1 MSTKPLST
9 SVILVDAEARARI
22 ANDLDATLVVE
33 AAAGTGKTTALV
45 ERILSLLRTGNA
57 TLRTLV
63 AVTFTE
69 KAAGEMKLRLRTE
82 IEKARTKAA
91 NAAEQAHLN
100 VALRQLEAAH
110 IGTIHAF
117 CADLLRERPVE
128 AKIDPLFDVASED
141 ESERLYDEAF
151 TRWFQE
157 TLQAPGEGV
166 SRVLRRATRERDQ
179 DGPRAA
185 LRKAGRNLIE
195 QRDFPTP
202 YARPDFDRKAALD
215 GLIDRLRALRPYA
228 DKATYQ
234 DNWLVKSI
242 HEIGR
247 VVSEIERREEMAGGV
262 RDHDAVEAQL
272 RQLVRYKGWGYTGG
286 RTQWFNRNEGI
297 TMQQV
302 RDERA
307 AARAELDRVL
317 DAADA
322 DLSALLFREL
332 WGVDA
337 NGHADPSRKG
347 LIRCYE
353 DLKARAGKLDFLDLL
368 VLTRD
373 LLRNDESVRTELQ
386 KRFTHLLVD
395 EFQDT
400 DPLQAEMLLLLAS
413 DDPKESDPDRVTVM
427 PGKLFLVGDPKQSI
441 YRFRRAEVSLY
452 ETIKA
457 RLLAQS
463 GKPGSAAS
471 LVHLQTSFRSAP
483 SIQAFVNAAF
493 EPLMKTNARKSQAD
507 YVALAPIRPDPVGR
521 PTVIA
526 LPVPRPYSDFGN
538 AAKVTNWKIEESLP
552 DAVGAFVDWLVNES
566 GWTITPPPH
575 AGSSE
580 PVRISTRHVCLL
592 FKRLQSFGN
601 DVTRPYVRALEVR
614 RLPHVLVGGKSFH
627 EREEVIALRSALA
640 AIEWPDDGMSIYAAL
655 RGPFFALSDDAL
667 IAFRHTQRHLHPL
680 RKRDDAKLT
689 ELTRPVGGALDVLAR
704 LHVGRNRR
712 SIADSIA
719 QFLEATRAHA
729 GVAIWP
735 AGEQALGNILRVL
748 DMARR
753 FEQGSVTSFRAFV
766 GRLEEDAQ
774 RGGVNEAP
782 VVEEGTDGVRI
793 MTVHKAKGL
802 EFPVVILVDPTAN
815 ATFREPS
822 RYVDAA
828 RKLWAVPLCGA
839 SPTELLERR
848 DEILDQDLEEARR
861 LLYVATTRARDLL
874 VVPVIGDERD
884 DKQAA
889 PPSGAPASGSAASA
903 RVTEGWLDALDPVI
917 YPSDRR
923 GAKAAPGCP
932 MFGEDSVLD
941 RPQSA
946 TRSTG
951 SSVRPGL
958 HKPAVGTHGVVFW
971 DPSALGLDKEDD
983 AGQRQQKI
991 LAIDEK
997 GVVAKEGIEQHA
1009 AWRRDH
1015 DAALA
1020 SGSVPTLVV
1029 RTVTQEK
1036 DQNQEKEA
1044 STAAPADVAFEAT
1057 ESARQ
1062 ERPHGKRFGILV
1074 HAMLASVP
1082 LDGDAA
1088 TIADTS
1094 RIQSRILGASDEEA
1108 AAARDVVAAA
1118 LAHPLLQRARKALR
1132 VERETAVMLRAEDGA
1147 IIEGVVDLAF
1157 LEPGA
1162 QGATWTVVDFKT
1174 DVEIAGRRDE
1184 YARQIDA
1191 YARAIAAATGQTAKG
1206 ALLAV

>member
-1 MSTKPLST
+1 MSEP
-9 SVILVDAEARARI
+9 LVDQEARTRI
-22 ANDLDATLVVE
+22 AHDLDTTLVVE

-45 ERILSLLRTGNA
+45 DRILSLLRSGKA

-82 IEKARTKAA
+82 IEKSRARATDPS
-91 NAAEQAHLN
+91 EQERLN
-100 VALRQLEAAH
+100 EALRQLEAAH

-117 CADLLRERPVE
+117 CADMLRERPVE
-128 AKIDPLFDVASED
+128 AKVDPLFDVASED
-141 ESERLYDEAF
+141 ESERIYDEAF

-179 DGPRAA
+179 DGPRSA

-202 YARPDFDRKAALD
+202 YERPDFDRKAALD
-215 GLIDRLRALRPYA
+215 AVVDRLRALVPYGP
-228 DKATYQ
+228 KGYQ
-234 DNWLVKSI
+234 DNWLTKSLL
-242 HEIGR
+242 EISR
-247 VVSEIERREEMAGGV
+247 VVFEIDRREEMTGGA

-286 RTQWFNRNEGI
+286 RTQWFNKADGLS
-297 TMQQV
+297 MQQV

-307 AARAELDRVL
+307 AAKAALDAAL

-322 DLSALLFREL
+322 DLASLLFREL
-332 WGVDA
+332 WGTTT
-337 NGHADPSRKG
+337 HKG
-347 LIRCYE
+347 VVAIYE
-353 DLKARAGKLDFLDLL
+353 DLKSRAGKLDFLDLL

-373 LLRNDESVRTELQ
+373 LLQADESVRAGLQ

-400 DPLQAEMLLLLAS
+400 DPLQADMLLLLAA
-413 DDPKESDPDRVTVM
+413 DDPRESDPDRVKVV

-457 RLLAQS
+457 RLV
-463 GKPGSAAS
+463 GEGAS
-471 LVHLQTSFRSAP
+471 LVLLRTSFRSAP
-483 SIQAFVNAAF
+483 SIQSFVNAAF
-493 EPLMKTNARKSQAD
+493 EPRMQPNARRSQAA
-507 YVALAPIRPDPVGR
+507 YVPLAPSRPDPVGR
-521 PTVIA
+521 PTLIA
-526 LPVPRPYSDFGN
+526 LPVPRPYSDYGR
-538 AAKVTNWKIEESLP
+538 VTSWKIEESLP

-566 GWTITPPPH
+566 GWTITERG
-575 AGSSE
+575 ASE
-580 PVRISTRHVCLL
+580 PVRVGSRHVCLL
-592 FKRLQSFGN
+592 FKRLQSFGS
-601 DVTRPYVRALEVR
+601 DITRPYVRALEVR
-614 RLPHVLVGGKSFH
+614 RIPHVLVGGKSFH
-627 EREEVIALRSALA
+627 EREEVIALRNALG
-640 AIEWPDDGMSIYAAL
+640 AIEWPDDGMSVYAAL

-667 IAFRHTQRHLHPL
+667 IAFRHTQKHLHPL
-680 RKRDDAKLT
+680 RKRDEAKLT
-689 ELTRPVGGALDVLAR
+689 ELTRSVGDALDVLAR
-704 LHVGRNRR
+704 LHSGRNRR
-712 SIADSIA
+712 TIADTIA

-766 GRLEEDAQ
+766 ARLEEDAE

-815 ATFREPS
+815 ATFRDPS
-822 RYVDAA
+822 RYVDAK

-839 SPTELLERR
+839 SPKELLDRR
-848 DEILDQDLEEARR
+848 EEILEQDREEALR
-861 LLYVATTRARDLL
+861 LLYVATTRARELL
-874 VVPVIGDERD
+874 VIPVVGDERD
-884 DKQAA
+884 DKQASPGGKA
-889 PPSGAPASGSAASA
+889 PS
-903 RVTEGWLDALDPVI
+903 EGWLDALDPVV
-917 YPSDRR
+917 YPGDRR

-932 MFGEDSVLD
+932 MFGEDTVLE
-941 RPQSA
+941 RGEQASR
-946 TRSTG
+946 TTG

-958 HKPAVGTHGVVFW
+958 HRPAVGTHSIVFW

-991 LAIDEK
+991 LAVDDK

-1009 AWRRDH
+1009 TWKREH
-1015 DAALA
+1015 DRAIADGA
-1020 SGSVPTLVV
+1020 VPSRVV
-1029 RTVTQEK
+1029 RTVTEEK
-1036 DQNQEKEA
+1036 T
-1044 STAAPADVAFEAT
+1044 STSTSTSDGVSVETAKGSTRA
-1057 ESARQ
+1057 
-1062 ERPHGKRFGILV
+1062 RPHGKRFGVLV

-1088 TIADTS
+1088 AIADAS
-1094 RIQSRILGASDEEA
+1094 RIQGRILGAAEEEVA
-1108 AAARDVVAAA
+1108 AACDVVTAA
-1118 LAHPLLQRARKALR
+1118 LAHPLLVRARAAER
-1132 VERETAVMLRAEDGA
+1132 VERETALMIQADDGA
-1147 IIEGVVDLAF
+1147 IVEGVVDLAF
-1157 LEPGA
+1157 LEKGA
-1162 QGATWTVVDFKT
+1162 GWTVVDFKT
-1174 DVEIAGRRDE
+1174 DLEMAGRKDD
-1184 YARQIDA
+1184 YTRQIAA
-1191 YARAIAAATGQTAKG
+1191 YARAIAMATGAPAKG

>member
-1 MSTKPLST
+1 MSQSAEP
-9 SVILVDAEARARI
+9 LVDQEGRTRI
-22 ANDLDATLVVE
+22 AHDLEATLVVE

-45 ERILSLLRTGNA
+45 DRILSLLRSGKA

-82 IEKARTKAA
+82 IEKSRSRAVEPV
-91 NAAEQAHLN
+91 EQERLN
-100 VALRQLEAAH
+100 EALRQLEAAH

-128 AKIDPLFDVASED
+128 AKVDPLFDVASED
-141 ESERLYDEAF
+141 ESDRLYDEAF

-195 QRDFPTP
+195 QRDFQTP
-202 YARPDFDRKAALD
+202 YERPDFDRKAALD
-215 GLIDRLRALRPYA
+215 GVIEKLRALAPYA
-228 DKATYQ
+228 PKGYQ
-234 DNWLVKSI
+234 DNWLTKSL
-242 HEIGR
+242 HEITR
-247 VVSEIERREEMAGGV
+247 AVFEIDRREEMAGGA

-272 RQLVRYKGWGYTGG
+272 RQLVRYKGWNYTGG
-286 RTQWFNRNEGI
+286 RGQWFNKAEGM

-302 RDERA
+302 RDDRA
-307 AARAELDRVL
+307 KAKEALDSAL

-322 DLSALLFREL
+322 DLASLLFREL
-332 WGVDA
+332 WGLE
-337 NGHADPSRKG
+337 SERKG
-347 LIRCYE
+347 VVRTYE
-353 DLKARAGKLDFLDLL
+353 ELKARAGKLDFLDLL

-373 LLRNDESVRTELQ
+373 LLRTDERVRAGLQ
-386 KRFTHLLVD
+386 ARFTHLLVD

-400 DPLQAEMLLLLAS
+400 DPLQAEMLLLLAA
-413 DDPKESDPDRVTVM
+413 DDPKEGDPDLVKVV

-452 ETIKA
+452 ETIKE
-457 RLLAQS
+457 RLLAQ
-463 GKPGSAAS
+463 GAS
-471 LVHLQTSFRSAP
+471 LILLRTSFRSAP
-483 SIQAFVNAAF
+483 SIQSFVNAAF
-493 EPLMKTNARKSQAD
+493 EPRMQPNERKSQAA
-507 YVALAPIRPDPVGR
+507 YVPLAPSRPDPVGR
-521 PTVIA
+521 PTIIA
-526 LPVPRPYSDFGN
+526 LPVPRPYSDYG
-538 AAKVTNWKIEESLP
+538 KVTSWKIEESLP

-566 GWTITPPPH
+566 GWTITERG
-575 AGSSE
+575 ASE
-580 PVRISTRHVCLL
+580 PVKVGARHVCLL

-627 EREEVIALRSALA
+627 EREEVIALRSALG
-640 AIEWPDDGMSIYAAL
+640 AIEWPDDGMSAYAAL
-655 RGPFFALSDDAL
+655 RGPFFALADDAL
-667 IAFRHTQRHLHPL
+667 IAFRHTQKHLHPL
-680 RKRDDAKLT
+680 RKRDEAKLT
-689 ELTRPVGGALDVLAR
+689 ELTRPVGDALDVLAR

-712 SIADSIA
+712 SIADTIA

-766 GRLEEDAQ
+766 GRLEEDAE

-822 RYVDAA
+822 RYVDPK

-839 SPTELLERR
+839 SPKELLERR
-848 DEILDQDLEEARR
+848 EEILEQDREEALR
-861 LLYVATTRARDLL
+861 LLYVATTRARELL
-874 VVPVIGDERD
+874 VVPVVGDERD

-889 PPSGAPASGSAASA
+889 PSSSSNGAAARPAN
-903 RVTEGWLDALDPVI
+903 EGWLDALDPVL
-917 YPSDRR
+917 YPGDRR
-923 GAKAAPGCP
+923 GSKPAPGCP
-932 MFGEDSVLD
+932 TFGEDTVLERGD
-941 RPQSA
+941 QASR
-946 TRSTG
+946 TTG

-958 HKPAVGTHGVVFW
+958 HRPAVGTHSVVFW
-971 DPSALGLDKEDD
+971 DPKALGLDKEDD

-991 LAIDEK
+991 LAVDEK
-997 GVVAKEGIEQHA
+997 GVAKGGIDQHA
-1009 AWRRDH
+1009 AWKQARE
-1015 DAALA
+1015 AAIA
-1020 SGSVPTLVV
+1020 SGSVPTRVV
-1029 RTVTQEK
+1029 RTVTEEK
-1036 DQNQEKEA
+1036 DA
-1044 STAAPADVAFEAT
+1044 GHSLPSAADVLIEAT
-1057 ESARQ
+1057 EAVRHA
-1062 ERPHGKRFGILV
+1062 RPHGKRFGILV

-1082 LDGDAA
+1082 LDGDGAA
-1088 TIADTS
+1088 IADAA
-1094 RIQSRILGASDEEA
+1094 RIQSRILGASNDET

-1118 LAHPLLQRARKALR
+1118 LAHPLLARARGATR
-1132 VERETAVMLRAEDGA
+1132 VERETALMIEGSDGA
-1147 IIEGVVDLAF
+1147 IIEGIIDLAF
-1157 LEPGA
+1157 LETGA
-1162 QGATWTVVDFKT
+1162 GWTVVDFKT
-1174 DVEIAGRRDE
+1174 DVEIAGRKAD
-1184 YARQIDA
+1184 YVRQVDA
-1191 YARAIAAATGQTAKG
+1191 YARAIAAATGVPAKG

>member
-1 MSTKPLST
+1 MT
-9 SVILVDAEARARI
+9 SAPLVDADARARI
-22 ANDLDATLVVE
+22 ANDLDTTLVVE

-45 ERILSLLRTGNA
+45 ERILSLLKSGKA
-57 TLRTLV
+57 TLSTLV

-82 IEKARTKAA
+82 IEKARSKAKDE
-91 NAAEQAHLN
+91 AERAHLN
-100 VALRQLEAAH
+100 DALRQLEAAH

-117 CADLLRERPVE
+117 CADMLRERPVE
-128 AKIDPLFDVASED
+128 ARVDPLFEVASED

-179 DGPRAA
+179 DGPRQA

-202 YARPDFDRKAALD
+202 YERPVFDRKAALD
-215 GLIDRLRALRPYA
+215 GVIDKLRALTPYA
-228 DKATYQ
+228 PKGYQ
-234 DNWLVKSI
+234 DNWLTKSLI
-242 HEIGR
+242 EIGR
-247 VVSEIERREEMAGGV
+247 TVFEIDRREEMAEGKK

-272 RQLVRYKGWGYTGG
+272 RQLARYKGWGYTGG
-286 RTQWFNRNEGI
+286 RTQWFSRPDGI
-297 TMQQV
+297 TMQRV

-307 AARAELDRVL
+307 QAKAELDRVL

-322 DLSALLFREL
+322 DLAALLFEEL
-332 WGVDA
+332 SGVIPA
-337 NGHADPSRKG
+337 YN
-347 LIRCYE
+347 E
-353 DLKARAGKLDFLDLL
+353 LKARAGKLDFLDLL

-373 LLRNDESVRTELQ
+373 LLRADESVRTGLQ

-400 DPLQAEMLLLLAS
+400 DPLQADMLLLLAAS
-413 DDPKESDPDRVTVM
+413 DPKESDPDAVRVV

-457 RLLAQS
+457 RLLAE
-463 GKPGSAAS
+463 GAS
-471 LVHLQTSFRSAP
+471 LVHLRTSFRSVP
-483 SIQAFVNAAF
+483 SIQSFVNAAF
-493 EPLMKTNARKSQAD
+493 EPLMKPNARRSQAE
-507 YVALAPIRPDPVGR
+507 YVPLAPSRPDPVGR
-521 PTVIA
+521 PTIVA
-526 LPVPRPYSDFGN
+526 LPVPRPYSDYGR
-538 AAKVTNWKIEESLP
+538 VTSWKIEESLP
-552 DAVGAFVDWLVNES
+552 DAVGAFVDWLVNDS
-566 GWTITPPPH
+566 GWTITP
-575 AGSSE
+575 AGTAE
-580 PVRISTRHVCLL
+580 PVKIGTRHVCLL

-640 AIEWPDDGMSIYAAL
+640 AVEWPDDAMSVYAAL

-667 IAFRHTQRHLHPL
+667 LAFRHTQRHLHPL
-680 RKRDDAKLT
+680 RKRDETKLT
-689 ELTRPVGGALDVLAR
+689 DLTRPVGTALDVLAR

-712 SIADSIA
+712 SIAETIA
-719 QFLEATRAHA
+719 QFLGATRAHA

-766 GRLEEDAQ
+766 GRLEEDAE

-815 ATFREPS
+815 ATFRDPS
-822 RYVDAA
+822 RYVDPK
-828 RKLWAVPLCGA
+828 RRLWAVPLCGA
-839 SPTELLERR
+839 SPKELLERR
-848 DEILDQDLEEARR
+848 EEILEQDREEAVR
-861 LLYVATTRARDLL
+861 LLYVATTRARELL
-874 VVPVIGDERD
+874 VIPVVGDERD

-889 PPSGAPASGSAASA
+889 PPPSGNDASPPSGAGVAPRPAN
-903 RVTEGWLDALDPVI
+903 EGWLDALDPVL
-917 YPSDRR
+917 YPTDRR
-923 GAKAAPGCP
+923 GGVAAPGCP
-932 MFGEDSVLD
+932 LFGEDTVLE
-941 RPQSA
+941 RTEAA

-951 SSVRPGL
+951 SAVRPGL
-958 HKPAVGTHGVVFW
+958 HRSFASGTSTHSVVFW
-971 DPSALGLDKEDD
+971 DPAALALDKEDD

-991 LAIDEK
+991 LAVDEK
-997 GVVAKEGIEQHA
+997 GTVAKEGILQHEAWHATRQA
-1009 AWRRDH
+1009 AIDH
-1015 DAALA
+1015 GAIP
-1020 SGSVPTLVV
+1020 SLVV
-1029 RTVTQEK
+1029 RTVT
-1036 DQNQEKEA
+1036 EA
-1044 STAAPADVAFEAT
+1044 KSDAATTTRSIAAPDVLI
-1057 ESARQ
+1057 ESTTSTRHA
-1062 ERPHGKRFGILV
+1062 RPHGKRFGILV

-1082 LDGDAA
+1082 LNPDAPA
-1088 TIADTS
+1088 GRSAPGTSDTTAIADAS
-1094 RIQSRILGASDEEA
+1094 RIQARILGASDEEA

-1118 LAHPLLQRARKALR
+1118 LAHPLVVRARAAAR
-1132 VERETAVMLRAEDGA
+1132 IERETALMLRLEDGT
-1147 IIEGVVDLAF
+1147 ILEGVVDLAF
-1157 LEPGA
+1157 FEEGA
-1162 QGATWTVVDFKT
+1162 GWTVVDFKT
-1174 DVEIAGRRDE
+1174 DVEIASRKDD
-1184 YARQIDA
+1184 YVRQIDA
-1191 YARAIAAATGQTAKG
+1191 YARAIAAATGEPARG
-1206 ALLAV
+1206 ALLVV

>member
-1 MSTKPLST
+1 MSAKEQ
-9 SVILVDAEARARI
+9 LVDHEARARI
-22 ANDLDATLVVE
+22 ANDLDSTLVVE

-45 ERILSLLRTGNA
+45 ERILSLLRTGKA

-82 IEKARTKAA
+82 IEKARSKAGSP
-91 NAAEQAHLN
+91 AEQAHLN
-100 VALRQLEAAH
+100 EALRQLEAAH

-117 CADLLRERPVE
+117 CADMLRERPVE
-128 AKIDPLFDVASED
+128 AKVDPLFEVASED

-151 TRWFQE
+151 TRWFQD

-166 SRVLRRATRERDQ
+166 ARVLRRATRERDQ

-202 YARPDFDRKAALD
+202 YERPDFDRKAALD
-215 GLIDRLRALRPYA
+215 EVIEQLRALTPYA
-228 DKATYQ
+228 PKGYQ
-234 DNWLVKSI
+234 DNWLTKSL

-247 VVSEIERREEMAGGV
+247 VVFEIDRREEMAGGV

-272 RQLVRYKGWGYTGG
+272 RQLVRYKGWTYTGG
-286 RTQWFNRNEGI
+286 RTQWFSKADGI
-297 TMQQV
+297 TMQRV
-302 RDERA
+302 REERA
-307 AARAELDRVL
+307 AAKEKLDRVL
-317 DAADA
+317 DSADA
-322 DLSALLFREL
+322 DLAALLFREL
-332 WGVDA
+332 WGVDETGA
-337 NGHADPSRKG
+337 PDPARKG
-347 LIRCYE
+347 VVRGYE
-353 DLKARAGKLDFLDLL
+353 ELKARAGKLDFLDLL

-373 LLRNDESVRTELQ
+373 LLRDDESVRVGLQ
-386 KRFTHLLVD
+386 TRFTHLLVD

-413 DDPKESDPDRVTVM
+413 GDAKESDPDRVKVA

-452 ETIKA
+452 ESIKK

-463 GKPGSAAS
+463 PHPAS
-471 LVHLQTSFRSAP
+471 LVHLRTSFRSAP
-483 SIQAFVNAAF
+483 SIQDFVNSAF
-493 EPLMKTNARKSQAD
+493 DPLMKTNERGSQAE
-507 YVALAPIRPDPVGR
+507 YVPLAPNRPEPQGR
-521 PTVIA
+521 PTIIA
-526 LPVPRPYSDFGN
+526 LPVPRPYSDYGR
-538 AAKVTNWKIEESLP
+538 VTSWKIEESLP
-552 DAVGAFVDWLVNES
+552 DAVGAFVDWLVNDS
-566 GWTITPPPH
+566 GWTITPPAH

-580 PVRISTRHVCLL
+580 PVRIGTRHVCLL
-592 FKRLQSFGN
+592 FKRLQSFGS
-601 DVTRPYVRALEVR
+601 DITRPYVRALEVR

-640 AIEWPDDGMSIYAAL
+640 AIEWPDDAMSVYATL
-655 RGPFFALSDDAL
+655 RGPFFALADETL
-667 IAFRHTQRHLHPL
+667 IAFRHTQRHLHPM
-680 RKRDDAKLT
+680 RKRDDERLT
-689 ELTRPVGGALDVLAR
+689 ELTRPVGEALDVLAR
-704 LHVGRNRR
+704 LHVRRNRR
-712 SIADSIA
+712 SIADTIA
-719 QFLEATRAHA
+719 LFLEATRAHA

-766 GRLEEDAQ
+766 GRLEDDAA

-815 ATFREPS
+815 TTFRDPS
-822 RYVDAA
+822 RYVDATK
-828 RKLWAVPLCGA
+828 KLWAVPLCGA
-839 SPTELLERR
+839 SPKELLDRR
-848 DEILDQDLEEARR
+848 EEILEQDREEAVR
-861 LLYVATTRARDLL
+861 LLYVATTRARELL
-874 VVPVIGDERD
+874 VVPIVGDERD
-884 DKQAA
+884 DKQPA
-889 PPSGAPASGSAASA
+889 PTANGAGKPKPAS
-903 RVTEGWLDALDPVI
+903 EGWLDALDPVI

-932 MFGEDSVLD
+932 LFGEDTVLERGD
-941 RPQSA
+941 QAS
-946 TRSTG
+946 RSTG
-951 SSVRPGL
+951 SAVRPGL
-958 HKPAVGTHGVVFW
+958 HRPAVGTHGVAFW

-991 LAIDEK
+991 LAVDDK

-1009 AWRRDH
+1009 AWKRAH
-1015 DAALA
+1015 DAAIA
-1020 SGSVPTLVV
+1020 SGSVPSLVV
-1029 RTVTQEK
+1029 RTVTEEK
-1036 DQNQEKEA
+1036 S
-1044 STAAPADVAFEAT
+1044 STAPVPTNVAFESTTAT
-1057 ESARQ
+1057 RHA
-1062 ERPHGKRFGILV
+1062 RPHGKRFGILV

-1082 LDGDAA
+1082 LDGDASA
-1088 TIADTS
+1088 IADAA
-1094 RIQSRILGASDEEA
+1094 RIHGRIVGASDDEVS
-1108 AAARDVVAAA
+1108 AARDVVAAA
-1118 LAHPLLQRARKALR
+1118 LAHPLLVRARAAVR
-1132 VERETAVMLRAEDGA
+1132 VERETALMLRADDGA

-1157 LEPGA
+1157 LE
-1162 QGATWTVVDFKT
+1162 QGAGWTVVDFKT
-1174 DVEIAGRRDE
+1174 DVELASRKDD

-1191 YARAIAAATGQTAKG
+1191 YSRAIAAATGEPATG

>member
-1 MSTKPLST
+1 MT
-9 SVILVDAEARARI
+9 LVDAEARARI

-45 ERILSLLRTGNA
+45 ERILSLLRTGKA

-82 IEKARTKAA
+82 IEKART
-91 NAAEQAHLN
+91 NAKSPAEQEHLN

-117 CADLLRERPVE
+117 CADMLRERPVE
-128 AKIDPLFDVASED
+128 AKVDPLFEVASED

-202 YARPDFDRKAALD
+202 YERPDFDRKAALD
-215 GLIDRLRALRPYA
+215 GVLERLRALRQYA
-228 DKATYQ
+228 DKGMYQ
-234 DNWLVKSI
+234 DNWLVKSVQ
-242 HEIGR
+242 EIGR
-247 VVSEIERREEMAGGV
+247 VVSEIERREEMAGGL

-286 RTQWFNRNEGI
+286 RTQFYNRTEGI

-302 RDERA
+302 RDDRLKAKE
-307 AARAELDRVL
+307 ELDRVL

-322 DLSALLFREL
+322 DLAALLFREL
-332 WGVDA
+332 WGVDE
-337 NGHADPSRKG
+337 NGTPDPKKKG
-347 LIRCYE
+347 VVRHYD
-353 DLKARAGKLDFLDLL
+353 DLKQRAGKLDFLDLL
-368 VLTRD
+368 LLTRD
-373 LLRNDESVRTELQ
+373 LLQSDERVRVGLQ
-386 KRFTHLLVD
+386 QRFTHLLVD

-400 DPLQAEMLLLLAS
+400 DPLQADMLMLLAS
-413 DDPKESDPDRVTVM
+413 DDPKESDPERVRVV

-452 ETIKA
+452 ESIKE
-457 RLLAQS
+457 RVLAQ
-463 GKPGSAAS
+463 KPGAAS

-483 SIQAFVNAAF
+483 SIQSFVNSAF
-493 EPLMKTNARKSQAD
+493 EPRMKTNARRSQAE
-507 YVALAPIRPDPVGR
+507 YVALAPSRPDPVGR
-521 PTVIA
+521 PTIVA
-526 LPVPRPYSDFGN
+526 LPVPRPYSDYGR
-538 AAKVTNWKIEESLP
+538 VTSWKIEESLP

-566 GWTITPPPH
+566 GWTITER
-575 AGSSE
+575 GSSE
-580 PVRISTRHVCLL
+580 PVKVGTRHVCLL

-640 AIEWPDDGMSIYAAL
+640 AVEWPDDGMSIYAAL

-680 RKRDDAKLT
+680 RKRDDEKLT
-689 ELTRPVGGALDVLAR
+689 ELTRPVGDALDVLAR

-712 SIADSIA
+712 SIADTIA

-766 GRLEEDAQ
+766 GRLEEDAE

-815 ATFREPS
+815 ATFRDPS
-822 RYVDAA
+822 RYVDPK

-839 SPTELLERR
+839 SPKELLDRR
-848 DEILDQDLEEARR
+848 EEILEQDREEALR
-861 LLYVATTRARDLL
+861 LLYVATTRARELL
-874 VVPVIGDERD
+874 VVPIVGDERD
-884 DKQAA
+884 DKPAA
-889 PPSGAPASGSAASA
+889 PAPGSSPASGNGAAKQA
-903 RVTEGWLDALDPVI
+903 NEGWLDALDPVL
-917 YPSDRR
+917 YPSSRR
-923 GAKAAPGCP
+923 AAKAAPGCP
-932 MFGEDSVLD
+932 MFGEDTVLQ
-941 RPQSA
+941 RPDTA

-958 HKPAVGTHGVVFW
+958 HQPAVGTHSVVFW

-991 LAIDEK
+991 LAMDDK
-997 GVVAKEGIEQHA
+997 GIVAKEGIEQHA

-1015 DAALA
+1015 DAAIA
-1020 SGSVPTLVV
+1020 SGIVPTRVV
-1029 RTVTQEK
+1029 RTVTEEK
-1036 DQNQEKEA
+1036 
-1044 STAAPADVAFEAT
+1044 TAAAPVPTGVSFETTAA
-1057 ESARQ
+1057 ERQ
-1062 ERPHGKRFGILV
+1062 ARPHGKRFGILV

-1082 LDGDAA
+1082 LDADAA
-1088 TIADTS
+1088 AIADS
-1094 RIQSRILGASDEEA
+1094 ARIQARILGAPPEES

-1118 LAHPLLQRARKALR
+1118 LAHPLLVRARAATR
-1132 VERETAVMLRAEDGA
+1132 IERETALMICAEDGA
-1147 IIEGVVDLAF
+1147 IVEGVVDLAF
-1157 LEPGA
+1157 LEKGV
-1162 QGATWTVVDFKT
+1162 GWTVVDFKT
-1174 DVEIAGRRDE
+1174 DVDLASRKDD

-1191 YARAIAAATGQTAKG
+1191 YAKAIAAATGEPAKG
-1206 ALLAV
+1206 ALLSV

>member
-1 MSTKPLST
+1 MTAIPSPLAP
-9 SVILVDAEARARI
+9 LVDADARARI
-22 ANDLDATLVVE
+22 AHDLDATLVVE

-45 ERILSLLRTGNA
+45 ERILSLLRTGKA

-82 IEKARTKAA
+82 IEKARSKAA
-91 NAAEQAHLN
+91 GPAEQEHLN

-117 CADLLRERPVE
+117 CADMLRERPVE
-128 AKIDPLFDVASED
+128 AKVDPLFEVASED

-157 TLQAPGEGV
+157 TLSAPGEGV

-215 GLIDRLRALRPYA
+215 ELIERLRALRPYA

-247 VVSEIERREEMAGGV
+247 VVSEIERREDMAGGV

-297 TMQQV
+297 SMQQV
-302 RDERA
+302 RDLRTE
-307 AARAELDRVL
+307 AREALDRVL

-332 WGVDA
+332 WGVDE
-337 NGHADPSRKG
+337 NGKADPTGAKKG
-347 LIRCYE
+347 VIRFYDE
-353 DLKARAGKLDFLDLL
+353 LKARAGKLDFLDLL

-373 LLRNDESVRTELQ
+373 LLRTDESVRVGLQ

-400 DPLQAEMLLLLAS
+400 DPLQADMLLLLAAA
-413 DDPKESDPDRVTVM
+413 DPKESDPERVKVV

-463 GKPGSAAS
+463 PHPAS

-483 SIQAFVNAAF
+483 SIQAFVNSAF

-507 YVALAPIRPDPVGR
+507 YVALAPSRTDPVGR
-521 PTVIA
+521 PTIVA

-566 GWTITPPPH
+566 GWTITLPAH

-580 PVRISTRHVCLL
+580 PVKVGTRHVCLL

-640 AIEWPDDGMSIYAAL
+640 AVEWPDDAMSTYAAL

-689 ELTRPVGGALDVLAR
+689 DLTRPVGDALDVLAR

-712 SIADSIA
+712 SIADTIA

-822 RYVDAA
+822 RYVDPK

-848 DEILDQDLEEARR
+848 DEILEQDREEALR
-861 LLYVATTRARDLL
+861 LLYVATTRARELL
-874 VVPVIGDERD
+874 VIPVIGDERD
-884 DKQAA
+884 DKPAA
-889 PPSGAPASGSAASA
+889 PPSSNGAAAKPAS
-903 RVTEGWLDALDPVI
+903 EGWLDALDPVL

-932 MFGEDSVLD
+932 LFGEDSVLD

-958 HKPAVGTHGVVFW
+958 HKPAVGTHTVVFW

-991 LAIDEK
+991 LAIDDK
-997 GVVAKEGIEQHA
+997 GVVAKEGIEQHT
-1009 AWRRDH
+1009 AWKRDH

-1029 RTVTQEK
+1029 RTVTEEK
-1036 DQNQEKEA
+1036 DAKGAN
-1044 STAAPADVAFEAT
+1044 APASAPARTPPPDVAFETTSAT
-1057 ESARQ
+1057 RQ
-1062 ERPHGKRFGILV
+1062 ARPHGKRFGILV

-1082 LDGDAA
+1082 LDGDAEA
-1088 TIADTS
+1088 VADAS
-1094 RIQSRILGASDEEA
+1094 RIQARILGASPDEA

-1118 LAHPLLQRARKALR
+1118 LAHPLLARARKAVR
-1132 VERETAVMLRAEDGA
+1132 VERETAVMMHAEDGA

-1157 LEPGA
+1157 LEAGA
-1162 QGATWTVVDFKT
+1162 AGPTWTVVDFKT
-1174 DVEIAGRRDE
+1174 DVEIAARKDD
-1184 YARQIDA
+1184 YARQVDA
-1191 YARAIAAATGQTAKG
+1191 YARAIAAATGEPAKG
-1206 ALLAV
+1206 ALLSV

>member
-1 MSTKPLST
+1 MTD
-9 SVILVDAEARARI
+9 VLVDAEARARI

-45 ERILSLLRTGNA
+45 ERILSLLRTGKA

-82 IEKARTKAA
+82 IEKARTKANDA
-91 NAAEQAHLN
+91 SERKHLDE
-100 VALRQLEAAH
+100 ALRQLEAAH

-117 CADLLRERPVE
+117 CADMLRERPVE
-128 AKIDPLFDVASED
+128 AKVDPLFEVASED

-151 TRWFQE
+151 TRWFQD
-157 TLQAPGEGV
+157 TLQSPGEGV

-179 DGPRAA
+179 DGPRSA

-202 YARPDFDRKAALD
+202 YERPVFDRKAALD
-215 GLIDRLRALRPYA
+215 EVIEQLRALTPYA
-228 DKATYQ
+228 PKGYQ
-234 DNWLVKSI
+234 DNWLVKSL

-247 VVSEIERREEMAGGV
+247 VVFEIDRREDTGTGTPRV
-262 RDHDAVEAQL
+262 RDHDAIEAQL

-286 RTQWFNRNEGI
+286 RTQWFNKAEGI

-307 AARAELDRVL
+307 AAKEKLDRTL
-317 DAADA
+317 DGADA
-322 DLSALLFREL
+322 DLAALLFREL
-332 WGVDA
+332 WGLDE
-337 NGHADPSRKG
+337 NGVPDSKRKG
-347 LIRCYE
+347 IVRCYDE
-353 DLKARAGKLDFLDLL
+353 LKARAGKLDFLDLL

-373 LLRNDESVRTELQ
+373 LLRTDESVRVGLQ
-386 KRFTHLLVD
+386 KRFSHLLVD

-400 DPLQAEMLLLLAS
+400 DPLQAEMLLLLAA
-413 DDPKESDPDRVTVM
+413 DDPHESDPDRVNVAA
-427 PGKLFLVGDPKQSI
+427 GKLFLVGDPKQSI

-452 ETIKA
+452 ETIKE
-457 RLLAQS
+457 RLLAQKTS
-463 GKPGSAAS
+463 PAS
-471 LVHLQTSFRSAP
+471 LVHLRTSFRSAP
-483 SIQAFVNAAF
+483 SIQQFVNSAF
-493 EPLMKTNARKSQAD
+493 DPLMKTNARKSQAE
-507 YVALAPIRPDPVGR
+507 YVPLAPSRPDPAGR

-526 LPVPRPYSDFGN
+526 LPVPRPYSDYGR
-538 AAKVTNWKIEESLP
+538 VTSWKIEESLP

-566 GWTITPPPH
+566 GWTITR
-575 AGSSE
+575 GSE
-580 PVRISTRHVCLL
+580 EVKIGTRHVCLL

-640 AIEWPDDGMSIYAAL
+640 ALEWPDDGMSVYASL

-680 RKRDDAKLT
+680 RKRDEAKLT
-689 ELTRPVGGALDVLAR
+689 ELTQPVGRALDVLAR

-712 SIADSIA
+712 TIADTIA

-766 GRLEEDAQ
+766 GRLEDDAE

-815 ATFREPS
+815 ATFRDPS
-822 RYVDAA
+822 RFVDAS

-839 SPTELLERR
+839 SPKELLDRR
-848 DEILDQDLEEARR
+848 EEILDQDREEAVR

-874 VVPVIGDERD
+874 VVPVVGDERD
-884 DKQAA
+884 DKQV
-889 PPSGAPASGSAASA
+889 APASGSAPSSGSA
-903 RVTEGWLDALDPVI
+903 TTRPRPANEGWLDALDPVL
-917 YPSDRR
+917 YPSERR
-923 GAKAAPGCP
+923 ASKAAPGCP
-932 MFGEDSVLD
+932 LFGEDTVLE
-941 RPQSA
+941 RTEQA

-951 SSVRPGL
+951 SAVRPGL
-958 HKPAVGTHGVVFW
+958 HRPSVGTHSVVFW

-991 LAIDEK
+991 LAVDDK
-997 GVVAKEGIEQHA
+997 GIVAKEGIEQHA
-1009 AWRRDH
+1009 TWRRDR
-1015 DAALA
+1015 DAAIA
-1020 SGSVPTLVV
+1020 NGSVPTLVV
-1029 RTVTQEK
+1029 RTVTDEK
-1036 DQNQEKEA
+1036 SA
-1044 STAAPADVAFEAT
+1044 STPVPSDVAFESTGA
-1057 ESARQ
+1057 ERHA
-1062 ERPHGKRFGILV
+1062 RPHGKRFGILV
-1074 HAMLASVP
+1074 HAMLAAVP

-1088 TIADTS
+1088 AIADAA
-1094 RIQSRILGASDEEA
+1094 RIQGRILGASDDEA
-1108 AAARDVVAAA
+1108 TAARDVVAAA
-1118 LAHPLLQRARKALR
+1118 LAHPLLVRARAAVR
-1132 VERETAVMLRAEDGA
+1132 VERETALMIRAADGA

-1157 LEPGA
+1157 LEKGA
-1162 QGATWTVVDFKT
+1162 GWTVVDFKT
-1174 DVEIAGRRDE
+1174 DVEIASRRDD

-1191 YARAIAAATGQTAKG
+1191 YARAIATATGEPAKG